1 MYKVELYI
9 DGQRA
14 DLFQNENIEINLSV
28 QNIKD
33 ISKVF
38 GDFTQSFTIPASVQN
53 NKIFKHYYNVD
64 ISGSFNASVRVDA
77 FIEVNYNLFRA
88 GVLEL
93 ESVQVKQGQP
103 YAYSVGFFSNVTS
116 LKDKFG
122 EDNLTD
128 LDLSAYD
135 HTYNDTNIEA
145 GLDGYVSGTSD
156 SIIYPLIS
164 PVANWIYDSTSSD
177 PLPNNIWYHNGS
189 PLQGVF
195 YYDLKPAIKLQKI
208 LDAIESK
215 YSVTFNSDFFDSAD
229 FGKLFMWCH
238 RRAGYMF
245 KDQPN
250 GFTAQKID
258 FTAADNS
265 NFDLTND
272 TCTINNTSWVN
283 AAGQHIIYYN
293 YTITSTDTYRIQA
306 FVNGEL
312 RTSRT
317 HTGNANQNVFLG
329 ELQFGDVI
337 DFRLMPPEDW
347 DASAISISN
356 LDFDVRYFDGIQRHI
371 TNPTRPA
378 TLNLTS
384 TVEVSEQMPEQKIS
398 DFIGSLVR
406 AFNLVIVPTGN
417 GQYDIEPLDDWYAEG
432 TTREI
437 TEYVDTEEVNI
448 NKPSLY
454 RRISY
459 KYNETGAILGEQ
471 YRLQNDIGYGDLQAD
486 FTFDGEEFNVEVGFD
501 NMLFERLDDL
511 NNGVTEINVGK
522 SITRELEP
530 YIGQPFIFY
539 AAGAILISDSNTYG
553 YVSMTDTEVEKD
565 EFWLVSNVNAITAAN
580 VTKTLNFGTEIDP
593 YLLQGFSQGLYNT
606 YWKDYITDLYDTQRR
621 VFSYKAQLPLGIML
635 ALKVNDKLTIN
646 ERNYIINQLK
656 LNLTTG
662 EAEMELLNDV

>member
-77 FIEVNYNLFRA
+77 FIEVNHNLFRA

-145 GLDGYVSGTSD
+145 GLDGYVSGTSN

-177 PLPNNIWYHNGS
+177 PLPNNIWYHNGH
-189 PLQGVF
+189 PEHGVF

-250 GFTAQKID
+250 GFTAQKIN
-258 FTAADNS
+258 FTAQTGS
-265 NFDLTND
+265 SWDLTND
-272 TCTINNTSWVN
+272 
-283 AAGQHIIYYN
+283 N
-293 YTITSTDTYRIQA
+293 YTIDVAQETDIRYTYSITSTSDYKIQL
-306 FVNGEL
+306 FVNGQ
-312 RTSRT
+312 RVSSAS
-317 HTGNANQNVFLG
+317 HSGNVSSITKYSTR
-329 ELQFGDVI
+329 EVGDVI
-337 DFRLMPPEDW
+337 DFRFAPPDNW
-347 DASAISISN
+347 DASAISISSVSFN
-356 LDFDVRYFDGIQRHI
+356 VEYFFDGSWNDIDTISRTASQSI
-371 TNPTRPA
+371 
-378 TLNLTS
+378 TS
-384 TVEVSEQMPEQKIS
+384 TVEVSEQMPEQKVS

-437 TEYVDTEEVNI
+437 TEYVDTQEVNI

-459 KYNETGAILGEQ
+459 KYNETEAILGEQ

-511 NNGVTEINVGK
+511 NNGLSEINVGK
-522 SITRELEP
+522 TITRELEP
-530 YIGQPFIFY
+530 YIGNPYIFY
-539 AAGAILISDSNTYG
+539 ASGTITVSSNDERYG
-553 YVSMTDTEVEKD
+553 YIDMGNGENAKSS
-565 EFWLVSNVNAITAAN
+565 FWFASNVNATTAAN
-580 VTKTLNFGTEIDP
+580 VTKTLNFGTEVDP

-621 VFSYKAQLPLGIML
+621 VFMYKAQLPLGIML
-635 ALKVNDKLTIN
+635 ALKVNDKLTIG

>member
-77 FIEVNYNLFRA
+77 FIEVNHNLFRA

-145 GLDGYVSGTSD
+145 GLDGYVSGTSN

-177 PLPNNIWYHNGS
+177 SGANNIWYHNGH
-189 PLQGVF
+189 PEHGVF

-215 YSVTFNSDFFDSAD
+215 YSITFNSDFFDSAD

-245 KDQPN
+245 KDQEVGATSELIELVSGGGTP
-250 GFTAQKID
+250 FDDTLHRFPVTASANPALI
-258 FTAADNS
+258 AY
-265 NFDLTND
+265 
-272 TCTINNTSWVN
+272 TCTAT
-283 AAGQHIIYYN
+283 A
-293 YTITSTDTYRIQA
+293 STEYRIDVYINDIR
-306 FVNGEL
+306 FSS
-312 RTSRT
+312 TK
-317 HTGNANQNVFLG
+317 HTGNVSNIYVVLPTLLVGDYVDMRLAPSGDGQAVTVGVTANWYADTGAVTL
-329 ELQFGDVI
+329 L
-337 DFRLMPPEDW
+337 
-347 DASAISISN
+347 AAT
-356 LDFDVRYFDGIQRHI
+356 GITTAMTTAGI
-371 TNPTRPA
+371 V
-378 TLNLTS
+378 TLS
-384 TVEVSEQMPEQKIS
+384 DQMPEQKVS

-448 NKPSLY
+448 NKPQLY

-459 KYNETGAILGEQ
+459 KYNETEAILGEQ
-471 YRLQNDIGYGDLQAD
+471 YRLQNDIGYGDLRAD
-486 FTFDGEEFNVEVGFD
+486 FTFDGEEFDVEVGFD
-501 NMLFERLDDL
+501 NMLFERLDNL
-511 NNGVTEINVGK
+511 NNGLSEINVGK
-522 SITRELEP
+522 TITRELEP
-530 YIGQPFIFY
+530 YIGNPYIFY
-539 AAGAILISDSNTYG
+539 AAGTITVSSDAQRYG
-553 YVSMTDTEVEKD
+553 YIDMGNGENAKSS
-565 EFWLVSNVNAITAAN
+565 FWFASNVNATTAAN
-580 VTKTLNFGTEIDP
+580 VTKTLNFGTEVDP

-621 VFSYKAQLPLGIML
+621 VFKYKAQLPLGIML
-635 ALKVNDKLTIN
+635 ALKINDKLTIG

>member
-77 FIEVNYNLFRA
+77 FIEVNHNLFRA

-135 HTYNDTNIEA
+135 HTYNDTNIQT
-145 GLDGYVSGTSD
+145 GIDSYVSGTSN

-164 PVANWIYDSTSSD
+164 PVRNWFYDSDHSD
-177 PLPNNIWYHNGS
+177 ALIDNIFYHQQAQLHGI
-189 PLQGVF
+189 F
-195 YYDLKPAIKLQKI
+195 YYDFKPAIKLQKI

-215 YSVTFNSDFFDSAD
+215 YSITFNSDFFDSAD

-245 KDQPN
+245 KGQTFGGDAEKIN
-250 GFTAQKID
+250 FTSQTGTD
-258 FTAADNS
+258 
-265 NFDLTND
+265 FDLTND
-272 TCTINNTSWVN
+272 EYDINTVDQVVGKVQYTINSTDSYKIEFYINDELFTYRNHSGNVTNVEIFFPDFEIGDRVQMRFAPPNNWDGNTITLTSVSTSWYENPSGSFVIN
-283 AAGQHIIYYN
+283 
-293 YTITSTDTYRIQA
+293 TTTTTSANQEY
-306 FVNGEL
+306 
-312 RTSRT
+312 SRT
-317 HTGNANQNVFLG
+317 LV
-329 ELQFGDVI
+329 V
-337 DFRLMPPEDW
+337 
-347 DASAISISN
+347 AS
-356 LDFDVRYFDGIQRHI
+356 
-371 TNPTRPA
+371 
-378 TLNLTS
+378 
-384 TVEVSEQMPEQKIS
+384 QMPEQKIS

-417 GQYDIEPLDDWYAEG
+417 DKYDIEPLDDWYAEG

-448 NKPSLY
+448 NKPQLY

-459 KYNETGAILGEQ
+459 KYNETGAIIGEQ
-471 YRLQNDIGYGDLQAD
+471 YRLQNDIGYGDLRAD
-486 FTFDGEEFNVEVGFD
+486 FTFDGEEFDVEVGFD
-501 NMLFERLDDL
+501 NMLFERLTDQ
-511 NNGVTEINVGK
+511 NNDNLTTINVGK
-522 SITRELEP
+522 SITREIEP

-539 AAGAILISDSNTYG
+539 VPDSIGGTEAFAYIPMGASPTK
-553 YVSMTDTEVEKD
+553 VSTTD
-565 EFWLVSNVNAITAAN
+565 FWLVSNVNAITAAN
-580 VTKTLNFGTEIDP
+580 VTKTLNFGTEVDP

-606 YWKDYITDLYDTQRR
+606 YWQDYITDLYDTSRR
-621 VFSYKAQLPLGIML
+621 VFKYKAQLPLGIML
-635 ALKVNDKLTIN
+635 ALKVNDKLTISD
-646 ERNYIINQLK
+646 RNYIINQLK